1 MKFETKR
8 LILKSITESDAH
20 DIFDIRS
27 NEIIDFYIKRKKP
40 ESLKEALEFIHLINK
55 NQENKVG
62 LYFGICEKSSDK
74 IIGTVCLWKF
84 SEDFKKAELGYEL
97 LPQFHHL
104 GIMSEGVEFIINY
117 GFNVLKLERIEAFT
131 ERENQNS
138 IKLLTK
144 FNFIKNENRVDENK
158 SENVI
163 FELNNSQI

>member
-1 MKFETKR
+1 MDFETKR
-8 LILKSITESDAH
+8 LILRSITNNDTQ
-20 DIFDIRS
+20 DVFDIRG
-27 NEIIDFYIKRKKP
+27 NEIVDQFIKRKKP
-40 ESLKEALEFIHLINK
+40 KNLKDALDFIHLINK
-55 NQENKVG
+55 NEENKIG

-104 GIMSEGVEFIINY
+104 GFMSEAVEFIIDH
-117 GFNVLKLERIEAFT
+117 GFNVLKLEKIEAFT
-131 ERENQNS
+131 ERGNQNS

-163 FELNNSQI
+163 FELNK